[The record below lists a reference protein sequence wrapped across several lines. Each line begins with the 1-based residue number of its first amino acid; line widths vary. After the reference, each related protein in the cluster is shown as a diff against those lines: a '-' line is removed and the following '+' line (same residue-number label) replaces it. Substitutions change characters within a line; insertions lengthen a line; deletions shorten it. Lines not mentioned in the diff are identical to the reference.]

1 MRYRCQSDGIV
12 EEIEADSSREAAEEY
27 VAGGDWAD
35 EGRTFFVQ
43 VYVSQV
49 DDEDGDYTSHKVQ
62 VDPAEPPCDDG
73 DEHDWKDG
81 PVRGSG
87 GGVAYT
93 DTCRRCGLR
102 RHTDTWASDPSD
114 GTQGHRTIRYSDPD
128 PE

>member
-1 MRYRCQSDGIV
+1 MRYSCQSGGIV
-12 EEIEADSSREAAEEY
+12 EEIEADSSREAAEKY

-43 VYVSQV
+43 VQV
-49 DDEDGDYTSHKVQ
+49 DGGDDHTSHKVQ
-62 VDPAEPPCDDG
+62 VDPAEPPCLGG

-102 RHTDTWASDPSD
+102 RHTDTWATDPSD
-114 GTQGHRTIRYSDPD
+114 GTQGHRTVRYST